1 MLLKRIKLQNF
12 KCFENLEM
20 ELHPQ
25 CNILVG
31 VNGAG
36 KSTVLDA
43 IAVSLGAYLSG
54 YDDIPGKAFVPE
66 DSHYRMYQ
74 VGTRVEAQEQYPVV
88 IYTEAEIKQNEKKE
102 FIKWQ
107 RELNGKGRRTTHVNA
122 RQIIDYSRQLQAE
135 VRNGDNKAI
144 LPMIAYYGTGRL
156 WLKKGNRRD
165 VKKTDK
171 LYRQRGYTDC
181 LAAETN
187 DKQMLQWFEE
197 MTYIQLQD
205 GKPIPELEAVK
216 EAIRQCYLGM
226 GDSVSEARFAY
237 DVKNH
242 ELVVDLVRYGEKE
255 RIPVRMLSDGE
266 KEMISLVADIAYRM
280 AVLNPDLLDKIL
292 ETPGIVLIDEVDLH
306 LHPSW
311 QRRIVSD
318 LIRIFP
324 NIQFVMTTHSPS
336 ILANAHKENVW
347 ILDQYKLIQPGLGTY
362 GRELD
367 EILNE
372 IMHVTV
378 LPTDVGKLQEEF
390 DEAIDGKDCVSA
402 ENVLDKMRELIGEN
416 SERVIE
422 NRITL
427 DVEKADI

>member
-1 MLLKRIKLQNF
+1 MRLKKIKLRNF
-12 KCFENLEM
+12 KCFDNLEM
-20 ELHPQ
+20 VFHPQ

-43 IAVSLGAYLSG
+43 IAISLGAYLSG
-54 YDDIPGKAFVPE
+54 YDGIIGKAFVPE
-66 DSHYRMYQ
+66 DSHYRMYP
-74 VGTRVEAQEQYPVV
+74 VGNRVEVQEQYPVE
-88 IYTEAEIKQNEKKE
+88 IYTEAVIKKGEGEEGIN
-102 FIKWQ
+102 WQ
-107 RELNGKGRRTTHVNA
+107 RELNGKGRRTTHGNA
-122 RQIIDYSRQLQAE
+122 RQIIEYSRMLQEE
-135 VRNGDNKAI
+135 VRKGDNSAI

-156 WLKKGNRRD
+156 WLKNGNRREA
-165 VKKTDK
+165 KKPDS

-205 GKPIPELEAVK
+205 GKAIPELETVK
-216 EAIRQCYLGM
+216 DAIKQCYLGM
-226 GDSVSEARFAY
+226 GDSVSEAGFMY
-237 DVKNH
+237 DVKKR
-242 ELVVDLVRYGEKE
+242 ELVVELVRYGEKE
-255 RIPVRMLSDGE
+255 KIPVRMLSDGE

-280 AVLNPDLLDKIL
+280 AVLNPDLLDKVL
-292 ETPGIVLIDEVDLH
+292 ETPGVILIDEVDLH

-311 QRRIVSD
+311 QRRIVND
-318 LIRIFP
+318 LTSIFP

-347 ILDQYKLIQPGLGTY
+347 ILDKYNLIQPGSGTY

-367 EILNE
+367 EILSE
-372 IMHVTV
+372 IMHVKV
-378 LPTDVGKLQEEF
+378 LPEEVETLQEEF
-390 DEAIDGKDCVSA
+390 DTAIDGKDCLRA
-402 ENVLDKMRELIGEN
+402 EAVLEGMKELIGEN
-416 SERVIE
+416 AERVIE
-422 NRITL
+422 NQIAL

>member
-1 MLLKRIKLQNF
+1 MKLKKIKLKNF

-20 ELHPQ
+20 ELNSQ

-54 YDDIPGKAFVPE
+54 FDDMKGKAFDPE
-66 DSHYRMYQ
+66 DSHYCMYQ
-74 VGTRVEAQEQYPVV
+74 AGNRVEAQEQYPVE
-88 IYTEAEIKQNEKKE
+88 IYTEAEIPKGEGIE

-107 RELNGKGRRTTHVNA
+107 RELNGKGRRTTHGNA
-122 RQIIDYSRQLQAE
+122 RQVIDFSRLLQEE
-135 VRNGDNKAI
+135 VRKGDNSAI
-144 LPMIAYYGTGRL
+144 LPMVAYYGTGRL

-165 VKKTDK
+165 VKKSDP

-187 DKQMLQWFEE
+187 DKQMLQWFKE
-197 MTYIQLQD
+197 MTYIQLQEE
-205 GKPIPELEAVK
+205 KAIPELETVK
-216 EAIRQCYLGM
+216 EAIKQCYLGM
-226 GDSVSEARFAY
+226 GDSVSEANFAY
-237 DVKNH
+237 DVKNS
-242 ELVVDLVRYGEKE
+242 ELVVELVRYGNKE

-280 AVLNPDLLDKIL
+280 AVLNPDLLDGVLK
-292 ETPGIVLIDEVDLH
+292 TPGIVLIDEVDLH

-318 LIRIFP
+318 LTRIFP
-324 NIQFVMTTHSPS
+324 NVQFVMTTHSPS
-336 ILANAHKENVW
+336 ILANVHKESVW
-347 ILDQYKLIQPGLGTY
+347 ILDRYKLIKPGSGTY

-367 EILNE
+367 EILSE
-372 IMHVTV
+372 IMHVRV
-378 LPTDVGKLQEEF
+378 LPEEIGKLQEEF
-390 DEAIDGKDCVSA
+390 DEAIDGKDCIRA
-402 ENVLDKMRELIGEN
+402 ESVLDRMKELIGEN
-416 SERVIE
+416 AERIHQKITRA
-422 NRITL
+422 RI
-427 DVEKADI
+427 AA